1 MISLKSVAKSWDEFW
16 FSRFDPL
23 NVSLYRISTGLLLFV
38 MFIALYFNWY
48 RFYGSDGMISLH
60 DVDIAGKLA
69 DDIWSVF
76 HWTEGII
83 PIQFFW
89 YLGFISSFALTV
101 GYHTRIATI
110 ILYVLVSSMVHRN
123 NGIVNGDDLVLRM
136 LLFYSCF
143 LPMNHCLS
151 VDSYLQK
158 KFRGVNDIVPENEC
172 PMLWP
177 IRLIQINIALVYI
190 ISLPNKLADD
200 VAWINGQAIYYTV
213 TSNMWSMCPFPQLF
227 YQWDYLLSKIATY
240 GTVLIEGAFPILV
253 WFKETN
259 LIVTLLIAML
269 HIGIAFMVP
278 NVTFF
283 TLAMVCSF
291 WVFLPSD
298 VIRELYYSL
307 KSGRIKTQLLAWCN
321 NLVRHNN
328 ENK

>member
-1 MISLKSVAKSWDEFW
+1 
-16 FSRFDPL
+16 
-23 NVSLYRISTGLLLFV
+23 
-38 MFIALYFNWY
+38 
-48 RFYGSDGMISLH
+48 
-60 DVDIAGKLA
+60 
-69 DDIWSVF
+69 
-76 HWTEGII
+76 
-83 PIQFFW
+83 
-89 YLGFISSFALTV
+89 
-101 GYHTRIATI
+101 
-110 ILYVLVSSMVHRN
+110 MVHRN
-123 NGIVNGDDLVLRM
+123 NVIVNGDDLVLRM

-151 VDSYLQK
+151 VDSYLKK
-158 KFRGVNDIVPENEC
+158 KFRGINDIVPENEC
-172 PMLWP
+172 PMLWTV
-177 IRLIQINIALVYI
+177 RLIQINIALVYI

-227 YQWDYLLSKIATY
+227 YQWDYLLSKIATC
-240 GTVLIEGAFPILV
+240 GTVLIEGMFPILV

-298 VIRELYYSL
+298 TIRELYYSL
-307 KSGRIKTQLLAWCN
+307 KSGRIKTQLLVWCN
-321 NLVRHNN
+321 NLIRHKN